1 MKFKTVTKEE
11 LEVLPFD
18 DIAYIILKEKGKK
31 MKITDIFRIICD
43 SLELGDEV
51 YENQMGDFFSLMSTE
66 KRFIQLEKGYWD
78 LRENHTA
85 EISIKEIE
93 DELDDEIETN
103 NDDKDEPTENEGSY
117 YDELDDAEDDKEDD
131 DYKDLVVVDEEDEFE
146 ANL

>member
-43 SLELGDEV
+43 SLELGDGV

-85 EISIKEIE
+85 EISMVIMM
-93 DELDDEIETN
+93 N
-103 NDDKDEPTENEGSY
+103 
-117 YDELDDAEDDKEDD
+117 
-131 DYKDLVVVDEEDEFE
+131 
-146 ANL
+146 